1 MFIVWFRVVG
11 VKYRFKYYHLNIT
24 QGVLDKNRSQ
34 NCKER
39 DTQAVRQGMK
49 KEEEEEEEKRK
60 LERNLVVSQC
70 CCLVQ
75 SSSNVKQ
82 KKRESFSYT
91 HTTTQKRTNDCFRA
105 KTRKRAPPRNLNDS
119 LPVLIIVA
127 LSLPSILKWC
137 QIMPET
143 SPNQSL

>member
-1 MFIVWFRVVG
+1 
-11 VKYRFKYYHLNIT
+11 
-24 QGVLDKNRSQ
+24 
-34 NCKER
+34 
-39 DTQAVRQGMK
+39 MK

-75 SSSNVKQ
+75 SPSNVKQ
-82 KKRESFSYT
+82 KIKESFNYT
-91 HTTTQKRTNDCFRA
+91 HTSTEKRT
-105 KTRKRAPPRNLNDS
+105 KTRKRAPPRNSNDS

-143 SPNQSL
+143 GPN